1 MSVEYGLITGEM
13 KEKDIMAA
21 ISKLLEE
28 YFRGRKENVQYDV
41 YKNHKLMKH
50 KNRGG
55 ISFNLD
61 KIEWDYEYSY
71 DYYNNPLGVLIEI
84 YPNTND
90 EGARKFKIDGVM
102 WNMYFNGAAFGTK
115 AKNSTSKPVVDFL
128 HFLLENMSCE
138 TVLIKEYAQGED
150 RL

>member
-28 YFRGRKENVQYDV
+28 YFRGRKENAQYDV
-41 YKNHKLMKH
+41 YKNHKLSKH
-50 KNRGG
+50 KNMGG
-55 ISFNLD
+55 ISYNPER
-61 KIEWDYEYSY
+61 IEWDYEYSY
-71 DYYNNPLGVLIEI
+71 DYFNKPCGILIEI

-90 EGARKFKIDGVM
+90 KGERKFKLDGVV
-102 WNMYFNGAAFGTK
+102 WNMYFNGAAFG
-115 AKNSTSKPVVDFL
+115 ARVENSNSKPVVDFL
-128 HFLLENMSCE
+128 RFLLEKLPCE